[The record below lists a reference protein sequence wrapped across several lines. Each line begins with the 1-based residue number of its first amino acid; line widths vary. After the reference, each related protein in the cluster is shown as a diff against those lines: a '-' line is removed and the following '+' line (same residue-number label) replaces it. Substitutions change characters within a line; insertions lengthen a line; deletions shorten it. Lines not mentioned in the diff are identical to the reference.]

1 MSMPLLSRNGWTLD
15 GLAALPD
22 DGNRYEIIDGELFV
36 TPTPTMRHQMIVSDL
51 FRILDAYVCE
61 LGQELFGSPI
71 GVPFSER
78 TYIEPDMTVVPRV
91 NGKRP
96 VAFSDAG
103 VLTLAVEVLSPST
116 ARRDRTVKRVMY
128 QKNNVPEY
136 WIVDID
142 ARTIEVW
149 RPTDT
154 QPHVCRER
162 LVWQPSPSH
171 PPLEIDVNAFFA
183 ALD

>member
-1 MSMPLLSRNGWTLD
+1 MVMPILARNDWTVER
-15 GLAALPD
+15 LATLPD

-36 TPTPTMRHQMIVSDL
+36 TPTPSMVHQMVCTDFIRL
-51 FRILDAYVCE
+51 LDAYVSA

-71 GVPFSER
+71 SVPFSER
-78 TYIEPDMTVVPRV
+78 TYIEPDVSVVPRV

-96 VAFSDAG
+96 RAFSDAG
-103 VLTLAVEVLSPST
+103 VLTLVVEVLSPST

-142 ARTIEVW
+142 ACTIEVW

-154 QPHVCRER
+154 QPHVCRDR
-162 LVWQPSPSH
+162 LVWQPSPTH
-171 PPLEIDVNAFFA
+171 PPLEIDVTAFFA
-183 ALD
+183 GLD